1 MHVHLSR
8 ALLAYFY
15 DVPVLLG
22 KSLLE
27 NATLLGSQLREVELI
42 NGRSFDSLAERTGR
56 RGPRFHSADTRSAPA
71 DQMKAEPSRPGTGT
85 SEVQSCI
92 SNTVE

>member
-42 NGRSFDSLAERTGR
+42 NGRSFDSLAEKLAEEDLDSTPQIQDLRQL
-56 RGPRFHSADTRSAPA
+56 TR
-71 DQMKAEPSRPGTGT
+71 
-85 SEVQSCI
+85 
-92 SNTVE
+92 